1 MIELK
6 DEKKRFETVS
16 RVMDPLLKTLKQSL
30 GENLVCVVLYGSS
43 ARGQMGPESDVDILI
58 VAEGLS
64 PSSLERQVF
73 FTQILNEVEASLKE
87 TVKQEDWVPYISATL
102 KTPKEAVHIS
112 RIYFDMI
119 EEAKILYDRKDFF
132 KGVLRKVKAR
142 LEELGAKR
150 IQVGKMWYWDLK
162 PDYRPGEIFEL

>member
-1 MIELK
+1 MIKLK
-6 DEKKRFETVS
+6 DKKEHFKAVP
-16 RVMDPLLKTLKQSL
+16 RVIDPLLKKLKQSL
-30 GENLVCVVLYGSS
+30 GENLFSVILYGSS

-73 FTQILNEVEASLKE
+73 FTQILNEVETSLKE
-87 TVKQEDWVPYISATL
+87 TVKREDQVPYISAIL

-119 EEAKILYDRKDFF
+119 EEAIILYDPKGFF
-132 KGVLRKVKAR
+132 EGVLKKAKAQ
-142 LEELGAKR
+142 LERLGARKIR
-150 IQVGKMWYWDLK
+150 VGKMWYWDLK
-162 PDYRPGEIFEL
+162 PDYQPGEIFEI